1 MESEKSS
8 ILGQNFRKII
18 TILIGLVLIVSGL
31 IITTIPVGAG
41 ARGPRADAD
50 TMMNDNAPAITINM
64 NAADIHMNNMVVTL
78 NITVIDD
85 DEVHNETYYNGTHID
100 MTMVYVNLSSLG
112 GSATETMGYLGNFAI
127 VDANDTRNEG
137 IYTYDL
143 DLGTLGI
150 EAADYQINFT
160 AYDTGDSV
168 NMTHMNMSTETFT
181 LKVGQFNRP
190 PIYDGPGSLIS
201 TIDEDGYNM
210 APYYEVDFTALFSDV
225 DVNDGPFNNTA
236 ADTLTYL
243 FMAPTGNMT
252 SGSYA
257 FDNYTIM
264 FNGTAGLHVMTLENV
279 YTDAAGEDID
289 LAAVDG
295 QGESVEKTWTLIVS
309 AMNDPP
315 MIPMVNEWLVTEN
328 NTAIGDPIDGINIT
342 VSQGGLVEM
351 SVNAS
356 DIDGDALMYYVDSF
370 NLTGIAAT
378 ADPFTIEEDTG
389 NITFTPGNDHV
400 GMFEFT
406 LNVTDGTDYVM
417 HNFSFDVAN
426 VNDAP
431 MIVDIDSV
439 APVDMM
445 IALTATEDEN
455 FTAVVTASDIDL
467 VHGDELTF
475 AADMVFT
482 VEKVSDTTANL
493 TFAPTNDDVGNHMIN
508 VTVTDGDDT
517 DYVHVNLTVTNVNDA
532 PMVKSVRKGIIP
544 SIPVDGM
551 VDYSSSVLDKDDPNM
566 TFTITAD
573 DVDVG
578 DTLDW
583 SQTNTSIT
591 SGVTLVEDPAN
602 MSVEVTIVGET
613 IGNGTYELMF
623 EVEDSGGSSDMVT
636 VKIVVKIE
644 DEVVIVNK
652 APTLTVTGSKS
663 KKITLGDK
671 LVVEGTFADE
681 DGDDVY
687 IMINVI
693 DINNKDWGYIELE
706 LFASAS
712 SAFSAEVGEGTW
724 SFTVDTETSAE
735 FQEGKAT
742 LKFKAQDYNPLN
754 PFADGDES
762 AEVVVTATI
771 EEEDD
776 DDELTL
782 SIGMFDY
789 DIIIIIVIIIVILL
803 VVVMMMKKKK
813 KPAEEEA
820 PPEEGMAP
828 PAEMACP
835 ACGAMVPAGSEACP
849 ACGAAVPP
857 PEAPMEEAPA
867 EMACP
872 ACGAMIPAGA
882 ETCPACGAVPPPPEA
897 PMEEAPPEMPP
908 EEGMP
913 MEEGMPP
920 AEAPPEEAP
929 MEEAPP
935 EMPPEEGMP
944 PEQPPAE
951 APPEE
956 QPPAEAPPEEQP
968 PAEGAPPAGM
978 ATCPTCGGQLAVG
991 QTPCPACGAQL
1002 TW

>member
-41 ARGPRADAD
+41 VRGARADAEP
-50 TMMNDNAPAITINM
+50 MVNDYGPNITVNM
-64 NAADIHMNNMVVTL
+64 TAMDVHLNNMTVTL
-78 NITVIDD
+78 NIHVD
-85 DEVHNETYYNGTHID
+85 DEDEYNSTDFYNGSHI
-100 MTMVYVNLSSLG
+100 TSVVVNLSSLMMNDAQPMTYD
-112 GSATETMGYLGNFAI
+112 GSFSMPFM
-127 VDANDTRNEG
+127 NDTRQEG
-137 IYTYDL
+137 RYTYDL
-143 DLGTLGI
+143 DLSGI
-150 EAADYQINFT
+150 EAGDYDINFT
-160 AYDTGDSV
+160 ATDNG
-168 NMTHMNMSTETFT
+168 MSNESMAVLSTTVSFT
-181 LKVGQFNRP
+181 LKVGQFNRAP
-190 PIYDGPGSLIS
+190 TYDGPGSLI
-201 TIDEDGYNM
+201 TTVEEDAYNM
-210 APYYEVDFTALFSDV
+210 APYYEVDFTALFSDM

-236 ADTLTYL
+236 ADTLTFN
-243 FMAPTGNMT
+243 FMTPAGWQS
-252 SGSYA
+252 SGSYD

-264 FNGTAGLHVMTLENV
+264 FNGSSGLHVKTLENI

-295 QGESVEKTWTLIVS
+295 QGEIAQKTWTLIVS
-309 AMNDPP
+309 AMNDLP
-315 MIPMVNEWLVTEN
+315 MIPLAYDWLVTDN
-328 NTAIGDPIDGINIT
+328 NTAVADTIDGVNIT
-342 VSQGGLVEM
+342 VDQGGLVEM

-370 NLTGIAAT
+370 NLTGIAAS

-400 GMFEFT
+400 GMFEFI

-417 HNFSFDVAN
+417 HNFSFHVAN

-445 IALTATEDEN
+445 IALTATEDQN

-475 AADMVFT
+475 AADSVFT
-482 VEKVSDTTANL
+482 VEQISDTSANL
-493 TFAPTNDDVGNHMIN
+493 TFSPTNDEVGNHMIN

-532 PMVKSVRKGIIP
+532 PMIKSVRKGIIP
-544 SIPVDGM
+544 TTPVDGM
-551 VDYSSSVLDKDDPNM
+551 VDYSSSVLDKASPNM

-578 DTLDW
+578 DTLTW
-583 SQTNTSIT
+583 SQENSSIT
-591 SGVTLVEDPAN
+591 KGYEITGDG
-602 MSVEVTIVGET
+602 MSAEVTIVGGNIT
-613 IGNGTYELMF
+613 NGTYELMF
-623 EVEDSGGSSDMVT
+623 KATDSDGLSDMVT

-644 DEVVIVNK
+644 PDIVIVNK
-652 APTLTVTGSKS
+652 APTLTVEKTSIKV
-663 KKITLGDK
+663 TLGDK
-671 LVVEGTFADE
+671 LVVKGTFADE

-687 IMINVI
+687 IMINAI
-693 DINNKDWGYIELE
+693 DVNGKDWGYIELE

-724 SFTVDTETSAE
+724 SFEVDTETSAE
-735 FQEGKAT
+735 FQDGKAT

-762 AEVVVTATI
+762 AESVVKVTI
-771 EEEDD
+771 EKEDED
-776 DDELTL
+776 GELTM

-789 DIIIIIVIIIVILL
+789 DIIILIVIIIVILL

-813 KPAEEEA
+813 PAEEEV

-857 PEAPMEEAPA
+857 PEEAPMEEAPA

-872 ACGAMIPAGA
+872 ACGAMVPAGA

-913 MEEGMPP
+913 P
-920 AEAPPEEAP
+920 AEG
-929 MEEAPP
+929 EAPP

-944 PEQPPAE
+944 PAEGEAPPEMPPEEGMPPAEGEVPPEQPPAE
-951 APPEE
+951 G
-956 QPPAEAPPEEQP
+956 EAPPEEP

-978 ATCPTCGGQLAVG
+978 AACPTCGGQLAVG
-991 QTPCPACGAQL
+991 QTPCPSCGAQL